1 MSVEIFMSLKQRRAI
16 RQRVLRELSHA
27 KRSII
32 VEHGYLTD
40 ATVIRR
46 LRQLSR
52 RGIAVRIIL
61 PDYSDGVWHA
71 NMHSIYRLLRPS
83 LIAHRKP
90 ENISVYLYPGMI
102 HAKVTLID
110 ASVAIIGSANF
121 IHGSFDILH
130 ETNAIFRG
138 ESEVVRSLVVQ
149 LDQDIKASRLVTL
162 ESIPSYLRALAW
174 FQSIFI

>member
-1 MSVEIFMSLKQRRAI
+1 MSVEIFMTIKQRFAMRRRI
-16 RQRVLRELSHA
+16 LRELSHA
-27 KRSII
+27 KKSII

-40 ATVIRR
+40 ATIIRR

-52 RGIAVRIIL
+52 RGIAVRVIL
-61 PDYSDGVWHA
+61 PDYSEGVWHA

-83 LIAHRKP
+83 LIAHHNT

-121 IHGSFDILH
+121 TRGSFDILH

-149 LDQDIKASRLVTL
+149 LDQDIALSRLVTL
-162 ESIPSYLRALAW
+162 DMIPPYLRFLAW
-174 FQSIFI
+174 FQSLFI